1 MINYSNRKAQRDR
14 KPHRNQPGKVTHQP
28 GKKEARHHSQLTSHY
43 FSYFMNTK

>member
-14 KPHRNQPGKVTHQP
+14 KPHRNQPGK
-28 GKKEARHHSQLTSHY
+28 KEARHHSQPTSHN